1 MKQAVKTCCT
11 GTYTIKCSHFYS
23 FINFRMSY
31 TFEMKNDTKSC
42 IQKVELG
49 TFTTNNFSLHV
60 IFDMA
65 SSSSIFIIHC
75 IISVLIMRILS
86 TCPIQWRVEDKTMS
100 CILVIIYFFTWASI
114 YPVNNKEPT
123 TRRMVPIENSTVAR
137 RMAL

>member
-1 MKQAVKTCCT
+1 MKQAVKTSCT
-11 GTYTIKCSHFYS
+11 GTYTFKCSHFNS
-23 FINFRMSY
+23 IINFWMSY
-31 TFEMKNDTKSC
+31 TSDTKSC

-100 CILVIIYFFTWASI
+100 CTLVIIYFFTWASI

-123 TRRMVPIENSTVAR
+123 TRRMVPIENSTVAK